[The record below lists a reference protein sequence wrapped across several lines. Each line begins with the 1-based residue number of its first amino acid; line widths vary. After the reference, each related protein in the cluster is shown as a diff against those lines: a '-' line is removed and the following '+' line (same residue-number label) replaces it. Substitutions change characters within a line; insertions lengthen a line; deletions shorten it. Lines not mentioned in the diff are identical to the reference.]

1 MANTVGTRNLPIE
14 CTCKLTIGGYEPLF
28 HSTAQHGDI
37 HELSAIEYEDL
48 QYIYRMNKVALSYM
62 ADYDHLD
69 VVKASINGNSYSLW
83 NISPPSKGALIE
95 DLNGSLP
102 MTLKF
107 EWYFKRLSF
116 ECKYLKKI
124 SKQNRFS
131 ITKSKAF

>member
-116 ECKYLKKI
+116 ECKYFKKI

>member
-1 MANTVGTRNLPIE
+1 
-14 CTCKLTIGGYEPLF
+14 
-28 HSTAQHGDI
+28 
-37 HELSAIEYEDL
+37 
-48 QYIYRMNKVALSYM
+48 MNKVALSYM